1 MERFFKLKENGTTVR
16 TELVAGLTTF
26 MAMAYILMV
35 NAGMFS
41 ALPEVS
47 YGAIYIA
54 TAISAVIGTMLIGL
68 LANLPLAM
76 ASGMGLNAFF
86 VYTVC
91 FGFGLSYAN
100 ALVLVLVDGI
110 IFIILTLTGLR
121 KKIFEAIPECVRI
134 AIPAGIGLFIAYI
147 GLQNVAIIQPDAA
160 TCSTL
165 ASFNILNGDA
175 TWAGIMPKLVTLLA
189 LIAIAVMS
197 FKKVKGAIIYGILGG
212 SVLYYLFG
220 ATIKGFYKGF
230 FDSMSMNPLDAFKA
244 FGTES
249 FGKVFTEGFDFS
261 GYTAT
266 HSTGSLVLLIVT
278 TALAFCLVDMFD
290 TLGTLYGAC
299 SRGNLLTEKGEVPNM
314 DKAMMCDAIATTC
327 GAVCGTSTVTTF
339 VEASAGVAEGGR
351 TGLSAVA
358 TGILFFIAMFLS
370 PVAQLI
376 PGCATAAAL
385 IYVGVLMMNCVK
397 NINWTAAEDAIPAFL
412 VIAFMAFAYNI
423 SYGIAFG
430 ILSYILIRLFS
441 GKVKEIKLAT
451 WIIGALFIV
460 MFLCTH

>member
-1 MERFFKLKENGTTVR
+1 MEKFFKLKEHGTTVR

-41 ALPEVS
+41 DLGIS

-54 TAISAVIGTMLIGL
+54 TAISAVVGTVLIGL

-100 ALVLVLVDGI
+100 ALILVLVDGI

-121 KKIFEAIPECVRI
+121 KKIFQAIPNCVRI

-147 GLQNVAIIQPDAA
+147 GLQNVGIIAADPA

-165 ASFNILNGDA
+165 TSFNIFNGDA
-175 TWAGIMPKLVTLLA
+175 TWAGMMPKVVTFLA

-197 FKKVKGAIIYGILGG
+197 YKKIKGAIIYGILGG
-212 SVLYYLFG
+212 SVLYYILG
-220 ATIKGFYKGF
+220 ATIKNFYVGF
-230 FDSMSMNPLDAFKA
+230 FDNMSMNPFTA
-244 FGTES
+244 FGDFGKES

-261 GYTAT
+261 GYLAN
-266 HSTGSLVLLIVT
+266 HSTASLILLIIT

-299 SRGNLLTEKGEVPNM
+299 ARGDMLDANGEVPNM
-314 DKAMMCDAIATTC
+314 DKAMLCDAIATTC

-339 VEASAGVAEGGR
+339 VESSAGVAEGGR
-351 TGLSAVA
+351 TGLAAIS
-358 TGILFFIAMFLS
+358 TGVLFFIAMFLS

-397 NINWTAAEDAIPAFL
+397 DINWTAAEDAIPAFL

-430 ILSYILIRLFS
+430 ILAYILIRLFS
-441 GKVKEIKLAT
+441 GKVKEIKLTT

>member
-1 MERFFKLKENGTTVR
+1 MEKFFKLKEHGTTVR

-35 NAGMFS
+35 NSGMLS
-41 ALPEVS
+41 ALDEVS

-197 FKKVKGAIIYGILGG
+197 LKKVKGAIIYGILGG

-299 SRGNLLTEKGEVPNM
+299 SRGNLLTEKGEVPKM

-441 GKVKEIKLAT
+441 GKVKEIKLTT
-451 WIIGALFIV
+451 WIIGALFII

>member
-35 NAGMFS
+35 NAEMFS

-147 GLQNVAIIQPDAA
+147 GLQKVAIIQPDAA

-220 ATIKGFYKGF
+220 ATIKGFYTGF

-441 GKVKEIKLAT
+441 GKVKEIKLTT
-451 WIIGALFIV
+451 WIIGALFII